1 MTKQAVTST
10 YYIQSGTGGR
20 LNVNSAD
27 NSVNVVS
34 ISEGDVFPRL
44 RQEIEANVIDPVK
57 RQEIVAKLDEL
68 EQSKGTPGYASKF
81 RDFIAVTADIMTIIG
96 PFIQPLTTLIK

>member
-1 MTKQAVTST
+1 MKEQAGST
-10 YYIQSGTGGR
+10 VYIQSGPGGR
-20 LNVNSAD
+20 LNVNSTD

-44 RQEIEANVIDPVK
+44 RQEIEANVIDPAK

-68 EQSKGTPGYASKF
+68 EQSRGTPTYAARF
-81 RDFIAVTADIMTIIG
+81 RDFIAVTADIVTIIG